1 MNISSFRELRVWQLG
16 MDLAERIYILTDSFP
31 KSETYGITSQ
41 IRRSAVSI
49 PSNLAEGHG
58 RNSTKEFL
66 QFIAISFGSICELE
80 TQILLSYRLKYI
92 NKDDLETILALL
104 TETSKTIRGLQ
115 KALKELLQ
123 KPGLRLISGMQN
135 CRV

>member
-115 KALKELLQ
+115 KALKAKL
-123 KPGLRLISGMQN
+123 GD
-135 CRV
+135 RV

>member
-1 MNISSFRELRVWQLG
+1 MSISSFRELRVWQLG

-92 NKDDLETILALL
+92 NKDDLETVLALL

-115 KALKELLQ
+115 KALRAKLENR
-123 KPGLRLISGMQN
+123 G
-135 CRV
+135 

>member
-1 MNISSFRELRVWQLG
+1 MSISSFRELKVWQLG

-31 KSETYGITSQ
+31 KSETYGLTSQ
-41 IRRSAVSI
+41 MRRCAVSV

-58 RNSTKEFL
+58 RSSTREFL

-80 TQILLSYRLKYI
+80 TQLLLSHRLNYI
-92 NKDDLETILALL
+92 KISDLEIILCLL

-115 KALKELLQ
+115 KALKAKLGDRE
-123 KPGLRLISGMQN
+123 
-135 CRV
+135 

>member
-115 KALKELLQ
+115 KALKAKL
-123 KPGLRLISGMQN
+123 GDRI
-135 CRV
+135 